1 MEITIKVADQL
12 TVTVE
17 FDGSL
22 IQKIWLPTDPEKT
35 NIFELFSSDEILRF
49 ERKLECEL
57 IS

>member
-1 MEITIKVADQL
+1 MEITLNVADRL

-17 FDGSL
+17 FDGEH
-22 IQKIWLPTDPEKT
+22 IQEIWLPTDTQKT

-49 ERKLECEL
+49 ERKLQCEL

>member
-12 TVTVE
+12 LIRVE
-17 FDGSL
+17 FDGKH
-22 IQKIWLPTDPEKT
+22 IQEIWLPTDPQKT